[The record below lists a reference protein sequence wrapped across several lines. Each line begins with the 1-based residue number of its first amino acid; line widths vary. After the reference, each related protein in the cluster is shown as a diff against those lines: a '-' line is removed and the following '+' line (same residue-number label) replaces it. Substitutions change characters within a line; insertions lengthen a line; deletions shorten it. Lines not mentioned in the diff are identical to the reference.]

1 MLSVNTQ
8 NPHATNIDRWGTLSH
23 DVLDRLEAHRDDV
36 ALRRVV
42 DGTWTDVTLGR
53 FHTEVTAAAKG
64 LLAAGIEHG
73 GRVAVLAKTRYE
85 WTVLDYAIWW
95 IGGIT
100 VPIYETS
107 AASQIAWILA
117 DSGATHLFY
126 ESDEHLARVTQAQV
140 EAPEL
145 TTVRPIEDVLGA
157 LAVEGSTVDD
167 AALEARR
174 SAVKAGDVATLI
186 YTSGTT
192 GRPKGCMLT
201 HANFRAELWGANERL
216 DVMFA
221 PGSSTLLFLP
231 LAHVF
236 ARIIQV
242 GAIRH
247 GAVLGHTADVSALV
261 ETLGEFRPTFVLAV
275 PRVFEKVFN
284 SASTKAYSEGKGKI
298 FDAAVRTSIAYSR
311 ATEDGK
317 ASLALKAKHALFDR
331 LVYTKLRQALGGRA
345 KYAISGGAPL
355 GDRLGHFFKGVG
367 LNVFE
372 GYGLTE
378 TTAALTA
385 NHPAGQRI
393 GTVGQ
398 PFPEV
403 EVRLGDD
410 GELQFRGPQVFKGYW
425 NAETATRDV
434 LSEDGWFST
443 GDVGEISED
452 GFVRITGRKKEIIV
466 TAGGKNVSP
475 AILEDRVR
483 AHPIISQC
491 LVVGEGKPFVSAL
504 ITIDPEAWTGDLDDP
519 ELRDQVQK
527 AVDDANTQ
535 VSRAEAIRKFAILP
549 EDWTEENGYLTPSFK
564 VKRHMV
570 VRDLHDTIEAL
581 YVR

>member
-1 MLSVNTQ
+1 MSTQ
-8 NPHATNIDRWGTLSH
+8 NVDPADLDRWGTLSQ
-23 DVLDRLEAHRDDV
+23 DILDRLDADRDQV

-42 DGTWTDVTLGR
+42 DDEWVDVTLGQ
-53 FHTEVTAAAKG
+53 FHAEVTAAAKG
-64 LLAAGIEHG
+64 LLAAGIEPG
-73 GRVAVLAKTRYE
+73 GRVAILAKTRYE

-95 IGGIT
+95 VGAIT

-107 AASQIAWILA
+107 SASQIAWILA

-126 ESDEHLARVTQAQV
+126 ENDEHLKRVTEAQV

-145 TTVRPIEDVLGA
+145 TTVRPITDVLGSLGA
-157 LAVEGSTVDD
+157 EGVSIVDATLETRRAAV
-167 AALEARR
+167 R
-174 SAVKAGDVATLI
+174 AGDVATLI

-201 HANFRAELWGANERL
+201 HSNFRAELAGAYERL
-216 DVMFA
+216 TVMFA

-247 GAVLGHTADVSALV
+247 GSVLGHTADISTLV
-261 ETLGEFRPTFVLAV
+261 ETLGEFKPTFVLAV

-298 FDAAVRTSIAYSR
+298 FDAAVRTAIAYSK
-311 ATEDGK
+311 AQEAGK
-317 ASLALKAKHALFDR
+317 PSIALRAKHTLFDK
-331 LVYTKLRQALGGRA
+331 LVYAKLRQALGGRA

-367 LNVFE
+367 LNIFE

-378 TTAALTA
+378 TTAALTV
-385 NHPAGQRI
+385 NHPGGQRI

-403 EVRLGDD
+403 EVRLGED
-410 GELQFRGPQVFKGYW
+410 GELQFRGPQVFIGYW
-425 NAETATRDV
+425 NAERATRDV

-443 GDVGEISED
+443 GDLGEISED

-483 AHPIISQC
+483 SHPIISQC

-504 ITIDPEAWTGDLDDP
+504 ITIDPEGWSGELDDP
-519 ELRDQVQK
+519 ELLAQVQK
-527 AVDDANTQ
+527 AIDDANTQ
-535 VSRAEAIRKFAILP
+535 VSRAEGIRKFAIIP
-549 EDWTEENGYLTPSFK
+549 EDFTEENGYLTPSFK